1 MKRNLQVALQLDT
14 LSVLLYEM
22 GDETLQHLLVIQYLS
37 GV

>member
-1 MKRNLQVALQLDT
+1 MKFGED
-14 LSVLLYEM
+14 LLKKFSYETYEM